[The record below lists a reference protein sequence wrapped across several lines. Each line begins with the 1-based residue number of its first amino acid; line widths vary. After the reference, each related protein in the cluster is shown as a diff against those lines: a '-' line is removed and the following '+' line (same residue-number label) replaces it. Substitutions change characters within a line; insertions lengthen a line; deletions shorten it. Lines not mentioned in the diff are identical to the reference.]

1 MVPPQLKAESR
12 NYRESSASWS
22 SWERRRLRCPCGPP
36 RCRPPAVRTGRL
48 PGAGGSSC
56 PPSVGA
62 AGAAALPGGGPVR
75 VAPRGFL
82 PACLPACRC
91 VEASR
96 GAVFCMFGGFCSGIL
111 LWVSAAAYLCLP
123 RLWGSG
129 SFALAFPPAP
139 GRRRKLLKSV
149 PEAVEQPPPAEARRW
164 PELAEGA
171 GGLRAGRCERFPQ
184 RARGGGGGPQPVRE
198 RPPAASRADPAA
210 ATPSARAARG
220 EGAASASEPEVR
232 EAD

>member
-1 MVPPQLKAESR
+1 M
-12 NYRESSASWS
+12 
-22 SWERRRLRCPCGPP
+22 GTT
-36 RCRPPAVRTGRL
+36 AVVL
-48 PGAGGSSC
+48 P
-56 PPSVGA
+56 VR
-62 AGAAALPGGGPVR
+62 AAALPPSGGKDGAAAGRGGLVLPALSR
-75 VAPRGFL
+75 GCRSCSSAGRRPRQGSASGL

-184 RARGGGGGPQPVRE
+184 RARGGGGGGGPQPVRE

>member
-96 GAVFCMFGGFCSGIL
+96 GAVFLYVWGFLFRHPPLGLGCCLSLSSSFMGFGVFCACFSTRPGKAQEALKKCPRGCGTAAAGRGPEVARTRGRRGGFAGRPL
-111 LWVSAAAYLCLP
+111 RTLPSAGA
-123 RLWGSG
+123 
-129 SFALAFPPAP
+129 
-139 GRRRKLLKSV
+139 GRRRS
-149 PEAVEQPPPAEARRW
+149 PA
-164 PELAEGA
+164 
-171 GGLRAGRCERFPQ
+171 RAG
-184 RARGGGGGPQPVRE
+184 ASSGGVPSGYRSGDSLGPG
-198 RPPAASRADPAA
+198 
-210 ATPSARAARG
+210 G
-220 EGAASASEPEVR
+220 EGRRGRLGE
-232 EAD
+232 

>member
-1 MVPPQLKAESR
+1 
-12 NYRESSASWS
+12 
-22 SWERRRLRCPCGPP
+22 
-36 RCRPPAVRTGRL
+36 
-48 PGAGGSSC
+48 
-56 PPSVGA
+56 
-62 AGAAALPGGGPVR
+62 
-75 VAPRGFL
+75 
-82 PACLPACRC
+82 
-91 VEASR
+91 
-96 GAVFCMFGGFCSGIL
+96 MFGGFCSGIL

-149 PEAVEQPPPAEARRW
+149 PEAVEQPPPAEAQRW

-184 RARGGGGGPQPVRE
+184 RARGGGGGGPQPVRE